1 MREQEVKIPITKEHK
16 NLLNYIAHFIK
27 EEHKI
32 VGIPLRFA
40 VTKTDDKFY
49 YCEVGT
55 LSSHPSI
62 NNRNVESIFKYNK
75 RLVENTDNFNAILL
89 VPTGIGSEIGGHAG
103 DAGSVARLMG
113 SICDNLITHPNVVN
127 ASDINEMTENTLYV
141 EGSVLTRL
149 LMGTVGLQKVRNN
162 RILMVIDD
170 HYKEIFVNAAI
181 NSVNAARATYGLDC
195 PEVVKLNPPIK
206 MRAEYSSSGIA
217 VGKIDGMENLFQL
230 LDKKKNEFDAI
241 ALSSVINVP
250 YEYHA
255 EYFESEGSMLNPWGG
270 VEAMLTH
277 SISHLYN
284 LPSAHSPMFESEEI
298 ANMDPGLVDS
308 RMAAEAVSVTFLQ
321 CILKGLK
328 SSPKI
333 ITGSEAMNKQSV
345 LTAEDVSCLVIPDK
359 CIGLPTLAALEQGIP
374 VIAVRDN
381 INVMENDLSV
391 LPWKPNQLHYVDN
404 YLEAVGVMA
413 AIKAGIP
420 TESVLRPLKS
430 TKVTKEIVRN
440 PIKKEG
446 HRQSQ

>member
-1 MREQEVKIPITKEHK
+1 MREQELKIPIAKGHH
-16 NLLNYIAHFIK
+16 NLFQYL
-27 EEHKI
+27 EEKI
-32 VGIPLRFA
+32 SKKLDGFPVRFA
-40 VTKTDDKFY
+40 ITKTDDEFY

-55 LSSHPSI
+55 LLSHPSI
-62 NNRNVESIFKYNK
+62 SKKNVESIFEYKK
-75 RLVENTDNFNAILL
+75 RLVENTDKFNAVLL
-89 VPTGIGSEIGGHAG
+89 VPTGIGSELGGHAG
-103 DAGSVARLMG
+103 DAGAVARLMA
-113 SICDNLITHPNVVN
+113 SVCDNLITHPNVVN

-141 EGSVLTRL
+141 EGSVLSRL
-149 LMGTVGLQKVRNN
+149 LMGSVGLQKVRSN
-162 RILMVIDD
+162 RVLMVVDD
-170 HYKEIFVNAAI
+170 YYKDMFVNAAI

-195 PEVVKLNPPIK
+195 PEVIKLNPPVK
-206 MRAEYSSSGIA
+206 MRAEYSTSGTA

-230 LDKKKNEFDAI
+230 LDKRKDEFDAI

-250 YEYHA
+250 YEYHST
-255 EYFESEGSMLNPWGG
+255 YFDSEGSMLNPWGG

-321 CILKGLK
+321 CILKGLMK
-328 SSPKI
+328 SPKI
-333 ITGSEAMNKQSV
+333 ITDSQAMNKHSV

-359 CIGLPTLAALEQGIP
+359 CVGLPTLAALEQGIP

-381 INVMENDLSV
+381 KNIMDNDLSV

-404 YLEAVGVMA
+404 YLEAVGVVA

-430 TKVTKEIVRN
+430 TNISTETIQKTIPKQKV
-440 PIKKEG
+440 
-446 HRQSQ
+446 